1 VEGTKHKTGN
11 DGEANLE
18 RSDTLSVIFSSHQTP
33 KTALGKVFDQFSLYL
48 RNAIIDGRMT
58 LLQRGG
64 PVPEK
69 LSDINLPQDLR
80 HFSEE
85 GYYLSS
91 FELKRVLNE
100 YHIEFV
106 SKNEDRQLGYEQFS
120 TVLDTILAEC
130 TDYSA
135 TELTP
140 VNRPAPQDKL
150 QNTPVQRHRGDTLSK
165 RLKGGGMRECI

>member
-1 VEGTKHKTGN
+1 
-11 DGEANLE
+11 
-18 RSDTLSVIFSSHQTP
+18 
-33 KTALGKVFDQFSLYL
+33 
-48 RNAIIDGRMT
+48 
-58 LLQRGG
+58 
-64 PVPEK
+64 
-69 LSDINLPQDLR
+69 
-80 HFSEE
+80 
-85 GYYLSS
+85 
-91 FELKRVLNE
+91 LNE